1 MLMDSILLPHSYCSF
16 SFSFSFSLL
25 CECFFEIAIFY
36 FATVEWASLILSPQN
51 MPPNKFS
58 DLFGELQ
65 MSSWAWMAYVLF
77 WNAFEKGSV
86 CVSVDVRPLVGIPNN
101 IGFMFFWNLN
111 SMLIVATRIHQE
123 KERLPF
129 AIETFR
135 KNSLENQL
143 TSTSNVFYQKNRN
156 NKLKLTFVL
165 RFHFTIF
172 FPFHIYFGSLSQ
184 YTPHIHVSS
193 LDITQGMCRRNVS
206 SIGWSANNSSSK
218 SKMLHEM

>member
-1 MLMDSILLPHSYCSF
+1 MLMDSILLPHSNCSF
-16 SFSFSFSLL
+16 SFSFSLSLL
-25 CECFFEIAIFY
+25 CECFFEIAIFC
-36 FATVEWASLILSPQN
+36 FATVEWAPLILSPQN
-51 MPPNKFS
+51 ATQQIFWSVWRIANVKLSMNGVRFVLKCIWKRKCV
-58 DLFGELQ
+58 
-65 MSSWAWMAYVLF
+65 WALMYI
-77 WNAFEKGSV
+77 
-86 CVSVDVRPLVGIPNN
+86 RPLVGISNN

-123 KERLPF
+123 KDRLPF

-172 FPFHIYFGSLSQ
+172 SPS
-184 YTPHIHVSS
+184 PH
-193 LDITQGMCRRNVS
+193 LL
-206 SIGWSANNSSSK
+206 WLSK
-218 SKMLHEM
+218 SIHTAHTRQFARYHTRHVQTERIDDWMERQQQ